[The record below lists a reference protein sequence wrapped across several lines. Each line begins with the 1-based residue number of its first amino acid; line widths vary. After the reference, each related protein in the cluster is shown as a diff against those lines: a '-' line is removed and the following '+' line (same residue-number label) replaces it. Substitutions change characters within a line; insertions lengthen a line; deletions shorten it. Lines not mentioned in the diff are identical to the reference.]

1 MKPDFSPGRGSASVK
16 VVAGFDLVVWLVGVV
31 LINRTEGNDGAW
43 LAATLG
49 LIGIASFFGF
59 YLATLEMRIAI
70 AASVTLVYLSLISHL
85 LLIGSLRTVVLND
98 DAGKSVFD
106 SFTGLV
112 TIVVSFYLGSAAA
125 VTGVEVYQRHKT
137 EQERIKAGVAEA
149 PAESGKPSNGAA

>member
-1 MKPDFSPGRGSASVK
+1 M

-43 LAATLG
+43 LAAALG
-49 LIGIASFFGF
+49 LIGMASFFGF
-59 YLATLEMRIAI
+59 YMATQEMRIAI
-70 AASVTLVYLSLISHL
+70 AASITLVYLSLISHL
-85 LLIGSLRTVVLND
+85 LLIGSLRTVVLSD

-112 TIVVSFYLGSAAA
+112 TVVVSFYLGSAAA

-137 EQERIKAGVAEA
+137 EQERIKASVAQG
-149 PAESGKPSNGAA
+149 PPESGPPQNDAA